1 MENKLIIINK
11 KSSYV
16 WIVLTLIILGIIS
29 YIFTVI
35 LGIMNIHIF
44 LEHYIFTISVSSVL
58 SLIFNFIN
66 LYILVVYFY
75 KLYNLKDDVI
85 KWTNLFFYFFIFSS
99 SFGLVFNY
107 LMFLPVVV
115 TPWVILMVIVALI
128 WVTFTHYLKR
138 IRKVKL
144 ENTSVIF
151 NNNKEENIEV
161 IKERLSFI
169 SWVKNNK
176 TILIIIFVIL
186 VLIFGPTLF
195 MGTKARIE
203 CGRNA
208 KLISNGNGGYYCS
221 YYFINQ
227 PENAQCIDA
236 KQFCEL
242 KGNSDKSD
250 FCGFSSAYGKNV
262 IRVKKDGVIYLQD
275 GPVACNYCCGDIDK
289 VAPLVKEVNTS
300 KYDPNGPYPS
310 PIVDS
315 VNMIN
320 ARGEVVDKWING
332 TFKKIGE
339 DKTFEYR
346 EKISSNYKS
355 AIDSCVKTNCKKV
368 YFVDDTYIKYGAG
381 AYSNDTDN
389 PAIGKIIKVEF
400 YSKGKKVVSYPNP
413 HDISDS
419 ATYTILYSQNSKS
432 GQTITYS
439 EDLCMG
445 VKGGGQYCYE
455 PHYNIGVVAI
465 FLNPENKSSLTAS
478 EDSSSIFFTGKIE
491 EAELVSYQYSLIPDT
506 GEIFPVVNR

>member
-1 MENKLIIINK
+1 MENQLIVINK

-16 WIVLTLIILGIIS
+16 WIILTLILLGIIS
-29 YIFTVI
+29 YIFAVI
-35 LGIMNIHIF
+35 LGLMSINIF
-44 LEHYIFTISVSSVL
+44 LEHHILTISVVSILSV
-58 SLIFNFIN
+58 IFNFVN
-66 LYILVVYFY
+66 LFILVVYFY
-75 KLYNLKDDVI
+75 KLYNLKNDVI
-85 KWTNLFFYFFIFSS
+85 KWTNIFFYFFIFSS
-99 SFGLVFNY
+99 SLGLIFNY

-115 TPWVILMVIVALI
+115 TPWIILMVVIALI
-128 WVTFTHYLKR
+128 WVTFTHHLKG
-138 IRKVKL
+138 IRKVQL
-144 ENTSVIF
+144 ENSSVVLD
-151 NNNKEENIEV
+151 NSQENNKEI
-161 IKERLSFI
+161 IKEKSSFMF
-169 SWVKNNK
+169 WVKNNK
-176 TILIIIFVIL
+176 TILIIISVIL

-195 MGTKARIE
+195 MSTKARIE

-227 PENAQCIDA
+227 PENAQCIDS

-242 KGNSDKSD
+242 KGKTDKSD

-262 IRVKKDGVIYLQD
+262 ISVKKDGVIYLQD

-289 VAPLVKEVNTS
+289 IVPLVKEVNTS

-346 EKISSNYKS
+346 EKVSLDYES
-355 AIDSCVKTNCKKV
+355 AIDSCVKLNCKKV
-368 YFVDDTYIKYGAG
+368 YFVDDTYIKYGSG
-381 AYSNDTDN
+381 ARFNDTDN

-413 HDISDS
+413 HDMSDG
-419 ATYTILYSQNSKS
+419 ATYTILYSQNGGSDK
-432 GQTITYS
+432 TITYS

-455 PHYNIGVVAI
+455 PHYNIGVVVI
-465 FLNPENKSSLTAS
+465 FLNPESKNSLSAS

-506 GEIFPVVNR
+506 GEVFPLINR